1 MQTEST
7 ISLLLQ
13 SPTCSTLTQ
22 ITY

>member
-1 MQTEST
+1 METEST